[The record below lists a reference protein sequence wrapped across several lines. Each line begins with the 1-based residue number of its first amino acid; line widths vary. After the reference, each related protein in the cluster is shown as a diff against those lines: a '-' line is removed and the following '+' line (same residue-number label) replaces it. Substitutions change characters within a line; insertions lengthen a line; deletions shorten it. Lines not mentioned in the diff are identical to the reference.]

1 MFFIFKEKY
10 MKKELLDEQMVKVEG
25 GEALTLSAVL
35 SVLVIGIVAVMCYR
49 IFMSEKGNIS
59 LPGGYKFSWGK

>member
-1 MFFIFKEKY
+1 

-59 LPGGYKFSWGK
+59 LPGGYKFSWRK

>member
-1 MFFIFKEKY
+1 

-59 LPGGYKFSWGK
+59 LPGGYKLSWGR

>member
-1 MFFIFKEKY
+1 

>member
-1 MFFIFKEKY
+1 

-59 LPGGYKFSWGK
+59 LLGGYKFSWGK

>member
-1 MFFIFKEKY
+1 

-35 SVLVIGIVAVMCYR
+35 SVLVIGIVAVMC
-49 IFMSEKGNIS
+49 F
-59 LPGGYKFSWGK
+59 

>member
-1 MFFIFKEKY
+1 

-59 LPGGYKFSWGK
+59 LPGGYKFSWEK

>member
-1 MFFIFKEKY
+1 

-49 IFMSEKGNIS
+49 IFMSKKGNIS

>member
-1 MFFIFKEKY
+1 

-49 IFMSEKGNIS
+49 IFMSEKEIFLCLVDIS
-59 LPGGYKFSWGK
+59 FLGENNVDKKYEY